1 MKTNQ
6 LLYSTRISSM
16 KKHNNILT
24 LSNLKMFHKPK
35 IYHPLNPCHPFNLD
49 MLNLNTISKR
59 ENALLI
65 NNKPLKDLILKYN
78 LNGRKSSNENH
89 DPNKYFFNKFKD
101 EEKNYQL
108 TIRAILKNDIDNFP
122 LYLSGRKTNYKSKKI
137 NLKKNPSRNDSNLNS
152 NNIRF
157 YTSYSQIKLKN
168 SKKPEL
174 LKERGISQ
182 YNTKKINS
190 KNKVNNKYNLKSLDI
205 KMKLFSKYRKL
216 NLLKNIE
223 NSEGRTYIV
232 KKNLSFSVTN
242 LNSEK
247 LGKISIF
254 GVFEEIG
261 IHGKIICSTLMNYL
275 IDYFQKS
282 KEMNV
287 CIDKN
292 NFYSIL
298 HWSFVNAQKYLILN
312 SNKLKIDLSD
322 SGCSLCF
329 LLLPKDNSNK
339 IYCANS
345 GICKCLLYTNRG
357 PDILSFSLTID
368 RPSERDRIY
377 LFLRNKKYNELLKLK
392 EEEDKKENEN
402 KKNKK
407 ENENKE
413 NKKENENENKED
425 KKENENKENKKENEN
440 KEHNEEIKIEENK
453 INQNENEENNEEI
466 DKDIKEEMGYKIKKK
481 SSKKIEINEEE
492 LKDDYENSIRYFIGL
507 GYTRSFGILSGE
519 DFGLIPNPE
528 INECDL
534 KSSKV
539 RYAILGN
546 DTFWKAVAEPEIRFI
561 TNKYTSNKD
570 NNAANKELLDLI
582 RQKLGSNS
590 KILDKI
596 GFEVIYFENVF

>member
-413 NKKENENENKED
+413 NKKENEN
-425 KKENENKENKKENEN
+425 

>member
-1 MKTNQ
+1 
-6 LLYSTRISSM
+6 M

-35 IYHPLNPCHPFNLD
+35 IYHPLNPSHPFNLD
-49 MLNLNTISKR
+49 MLNLKTISKR

-413 NKKENENENKED
+413 NKKENEN
-425 KKENENKENKKENEN
+425 

>member
-24 LSNLKMFHKPK
+24 LSNLKMFQKPK

-413 NKKENENENKED
+413 NKKENEN
-425 KKENENKENKKENEN
+425 

>member
-6 LLYSTRISSM
+6 LLYSTRIYSM

-35 IYHPLNPCHPFNLD
+35 IYHPLNPSHPFNLD

-413 NKKENENENKED
+413 NKKENEN
-425 KKENENKENKKENEN
+425 

>member
-35 IYHPLNPCHPFNLD
+35 IYHPLNPSHPFNLD

-312 SNKLKIDLSD
+312 SNKLTIDLSD

-329 LLLPKDNSNK
+329 LLLPKDHSNK

-402 KKNKK
+402 KKN
-407 ENENKE
+407 
-413 NKKENENENKED
+413 

-507 GYTRSFGILSGE
+507 GYTRSFGILSGQ

>member
-377 LFLRNKKYNELLKLK
+377 LFLRNKKYYELLKLK

-402 KKNKK
+402 KKN
-407 ENENKE
+407 
-413 NKKENENENKED
+413 

>member
-1 MKTNQ
+1 
-6 LLYSTRISSM
+6 M

-35 IYHPLNPCHPFNLD
+35 IYHPLNPSHPFNLD

-413 NKKENENENKED
+413 NKKENEN
-425 KKENENKENKKENEN
+425 

>member
-35 IYHPLNPCHPFNLD
+35 IYHPLNPSHPFNLD

-190 KNKVNNKYNLKSLDI
+190 KNKVNYKYNLKSLDI

-402 KKNKK
+402 K
-407 ENENKE
+407 
-413 NKKENENENKED
+413 
-425 KKENENKENKKENEN
+425 
-440 KEHNEEIKIEENK
+440 EHNEEIKIEENK

-519 DFGLIPNPE
+519 DFGLVPNPE

>member
-35 IYHPLNPCHPFNLD
+35 IYHPLNPSHPFNLD

-108 TIRAILKNDIDNFP
+108 TIKAILKNDIDNFP

-357 PDILSFSLTID
+357 PDILSFALTID

-402 KKNKK
+402 KKN
-407 ENENKE
+407 
-413 NKKENENENKED
+413 

-507 GYTRSFGILSGE
+507 GYTRSFCILSGE

>member
-35 IYHPLNPCHPFNLD
+35 IYHPLNPSHPFNLD

-108 TIRAILKNDIDNFP
+108 TIKAILKNDIDNFP

-205 KMKLFSKYRKL
+205 KMKIFSKYRKL

-407 ENENKE
+407 ENENK
-413 NKKENENENKED
+413 K
-425 KKENENKENKKENEN
+425 NKKENEN

-453 INQNENEENNEEI
+453 INQNENEENNEEN